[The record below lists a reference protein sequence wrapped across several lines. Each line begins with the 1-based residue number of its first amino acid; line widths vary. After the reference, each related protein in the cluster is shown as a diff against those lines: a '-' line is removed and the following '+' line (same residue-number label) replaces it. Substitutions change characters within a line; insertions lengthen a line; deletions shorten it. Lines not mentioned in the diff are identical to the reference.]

1 MAIAWELQVIKY
13 YQQYKEQEKVLIDG
27 NDLFG
32 ALAHFRI
39 ARNFSG
45 IAEQNNKDELI
56 AIINSTILNKALTS
70 EQKYIDLLDKFKW
83 RYQKELISA
92 TSKILWFTD
101 NKEQYIIYDKLA
113 LNNLAKL
120 KGGIS
125 GDGQKKYYV
134 FCNKWQELFVENEK
148 QIKIAAQRVKEFYLT
163 TPNFKDENID
173 VMDTLWFRMRVLDVY
188 LWGGLIGRVKNV
200 ISTNP
205 TFQ

>member
-101 NKEQYIIYDKLA
+101 NKEQYIIYDTLA
-113 LNNLAKL
+113 LNNIVKI

-125 GDGQKKYYV
+125 GDGQKKYYA
-134 FCNKWQELFVENEK
+134 FCNKWQDLFVENEK

-188 LWGGLIGRVKNV
+188 LWGANR
-200 ISTNP
+200 
-205 TFQ
+205 

>member
-56 AIINSTILNKALTS
+56 AIINTTILNKALTN
-70 EQKYIDLLDKFKW
+70 EQKYIDLLNKFKR
-83 RYQKELISA
+83 RYKKELISA

-101 NKEQYIIYDKLA
+101 NKEQYIIYDTLA
-113 LNNLAKL
+113 LNNLVKI
-120 KGGIS
+120 KGRIS
-125 GDGQKKYYV
+125 GDGQKKYYA
-134 FCNKWQELFVENEK
+134 FCNKWQELFAENEK
-148 QIKIAAQRVKEFYLT
+148 QIKIATQRVMEFYLT
-163 TPNFKDENID
+163 TPNFKDEHID

-188 LWGGLIGRVKNV
+188 LWSK
-200 ISTNP
+200 SD
-205 TFQ
+205 